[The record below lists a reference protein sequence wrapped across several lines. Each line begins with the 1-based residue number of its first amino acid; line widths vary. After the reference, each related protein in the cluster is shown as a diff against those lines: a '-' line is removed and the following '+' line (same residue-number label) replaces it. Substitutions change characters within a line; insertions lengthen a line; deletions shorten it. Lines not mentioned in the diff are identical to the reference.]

1 MKKLR
6 RELTFA
12 LINSLVWSFRIAN
25 RKLARQIGAFMGI
38 IWIHLSQRD
47 RFLTSRNLKI
57 AYGSKLSTRGA
68 ERMARECFLNS
79 GLFLADILRMKDKY
93 ITELTGKID
102 VIGLENFDRA
112 YRRNR
117 GVIAATG
124 HIGNFE
130 ILAAFFGQSG
140 YKTAVIGREAYDR
153 RLDQILRELRES
165 NRAMNVPTTQVKRF
179 ISLLKEGYAIGVLI
193 DLDSHRVKSEQVESY
208 GRLANTPIGQALIGI
223 KLGCGFVPVVCRR
236 LKDRYALKIF
246 PEVLPRTFSG
256 RQNANLLSAVDIT
269 WRIRK
274 ILDSAVDR
282 DPTQWPWLH
291 NRWHTSPDYN
301 APKPLGLGL
310 FESLKKTN
318 GHRASFFQTS

>member
-12 LINSLVWSFRIAN
+12 LINSLIWSLRAAN

-38 IWIHLSQRD
+38 IWIHLSRRD
-47 RFLTSRNLKI
+47 RFLSSRNLKI
-57 AYGSKLSTRGA
+57 AYGDTLSSRGA
-68 ERMARECFLNS
+68 ERIARESFLNS
-79 GLFLADILRMKDKY
+79 GLFLADIIRMKDSY
-93 ITELTGKID
+93 IPELTRKID
-102 VIGLENFDRA
+102 VIGLQNFDHA

-140 YKTAVIGREAYDR
+140 YKTAVLGREAYDR
-153 RLDQILRELRES
+153 RLDQILREARES
-165 NRAMNVPTTQVKRF
+165 NRATNVPTTQVKRF

-193 DLDSHRVKSEQVESY
+193 DLDSHRVKSELVESY

-236 LKDRYALKIF
+236 AQDRYALKIF
-246 PEVLPRTFSG
+246 PEIFPRTFSG
-256 RQNANLLSAVDIT
+256 RPNANILSAVDIT

-274 ILDSAVDR
+274 ILDSEVDI
-282 DPTQWPWLH
+282 DPSQWPWLH
-291 NRWHTSPDYN
+291 NRWHTAPDYN
-301 APKPLGLGL
+301 ASKPPGLGL
-310 FESLKKTN
+310 YESQNKKN
-318 GHRASFFQTS
+318 QTPVRII